1 MDAGRHSRSSQPRA
15 TSQAGLPQFG
25 GVPLPL
31 FFDPDTGLIFA
42 RLDTHG
48 FKPASIQKL
57 LEKAA

>member
-1 MDAGRHSRSSQPRA
+1 
-15 TSQAGLPQFG
+15 
-25 GVPLPL
+25 VPLPL

-57 LEKAA
+57 LEKSA